1 MRKYFLPLVAIL
13 FMAASANAQLDST
26 KVIDNK
32 GTIKYV
38 LKASNSNTII
48 TKMDSLVLYVTPKQ
62 LGDSLNNYVA
72 YSDTM
77 AMLLNYLN
85 NATNG
90 LTKAGQT
97 VKLGGALTEATT
109 ISANAFDLI
118 LASTAGSVKV
128 TGLGSGAAATD
139 SLVVVDPSSGA
150 LKRISASTLFNA
162 LTFSNGLTKTGN
174 LVELGGALTKPTTIG
189 TDATNVLK
197 VTGLQSGSAVDSL
210 VVVGADGT
218 FKKITQESLLKSG
231 EQVFTATAGTLTYTV
246 TGTATPLPV
255 YSKVWVYRN
264 GAKLLANDDYTVAG
278 SVVTLVE
285 DAEWSLA
292 TGDKIEVH
300 WIKKEWRGTG
310 LPPCPNGVLPQEIK
324 SKFTGSNRHVAVH
337 DFPFWTKY
345 MIGFPS
351 SVMHWF
357 WKSFQN
363 MSNKIVFCF
372 YIQF

>member
-1 MRKYFLPLVAIL
+1 MRKYLLPIIGVLFLSYS
-13 FMAASANAQLDST
+13 ASAQLDST

-48 TKMDSLVLYVTPKQ
+48 SKKDSLVLYVTPKQ

-77 AMLLNYLN
+77 TMLLNYLN

-128 TGLGSGAAATD
+128 TGLGSGSAMTD
-139 SLVVVDPSSGA
+139 SLVVLDPTSGA

-174 LVELGGALTKPTTIG
+174 SVELGGSLTKPTTIS

-197 VTGLQSGSAVDSL
+197 LSGLQSGSTADSL
-210 VVVGADGT
+210 VVAGSDGT
-218 FKKITQESLLKSG
+218 LRKITQESLLKSG
-231 EQVFTATAGTLTYTV
+231 ETSITVTNAATLTYAISNMPATV
-246 TGTATPLPV
+246 
-255 YSKVWVYRN
+255 SKVWVYRN
-264 GAKLLANDDYTVAG
+264 GAKLVGGANSSVSSDYSVTAGNITLIQNGWTLQVDDV
-278 SVVTLVE
+278 
-285 DAEWSLA
+285 
-292 TGDKIEVH
+292 IEVQ
-300 WIKKEWRGTG
+300 WVK
-310 LPPCPNGVLPQEIK
+310 
-324 SKFTGSNRHVAVH
+324 
-337 DFPFWTKY
+337 
-345 MIGFPS
+345 
-351 SVMHWF
+351 
-357 WKSFQN
+357 
-363 MSNKIVFCF
+363 
-372 YIQF
+372 

>member
-1 MRKYFLPLVAIL
+1 MRKYLLPIIAVLFLSY
-13 FMAASANAQLDST
+13 SANAQLDST

-32 GTIKYV
+32 GSIKYV

-48 TKMDSLVLYVTPKQ
+48 SKKDSLVLYVTPKQ

-77 AMLLNYLN
+77 TMLLNYLN

-97 VKLGGALTEATT
+97 VKLGGTLTEATT

-128 TGLGSGAAATD
+128 TGLGSGSATND
-139 SLVVVDPSSGA
+139 SLVVVDPTSGA

-174 LVELGGALTKPTTIG
+174 SVELGGSLTKPTIIS

-197 VTGLQSGSAVDSL
+197 LNGLQSGSTADSL
-210 VVVGADGT
+210 VVAGSDGT
-218 FKKITQESLLKSG
+218 LRKITQESLLKSG
-231 EQVFTATAGTLTYTV
+231 EQFFTATAGQTSYTV
-246 TGTATPLPV
+246 SGTATPLPV

-278 SVVTLVE
+278 SVVTLVP
-285 DAEWSLA
+285 DAEWSIA
-292 TGDKIEVH
+292 AGDVIEVQ
-300 WIKKEWRGTG
+300 WVK
-310 LPPCPNGVLPQEIK
+310 
-324 SKFTGSNRHVAVH
+324 
-337 DFPFWTKY
+337 
-345 MIGFPS
+345 
-351 SVMHWF
+351 
-357 WKSFQN
+357 
-363 MSNKIVFCF
+363 
-372 YIQF
+372 

>member
-1 MRKYFLPLVAIL
+1 MRKYYLPLVAIL

-48 TKMDSLVLYVTPKQ
+48 TKKDSLVLYVTPKQ
-62 LGDSLNNYVA
+62 LGDSLNNYLQ

-97 VKLGGALTEATT
+97 VKLGGALTESTT
-109 ISANAFDLI
+109 ISASAFDLI

-139 SLVVVDPSSGA
+139 SLVVVDPSSGS

-174 LVELGGALTKPTTIG
+174 LVELGGSLTKPTTIG

-197 VTGLQSGSAVDSL
+197 VTGLQSGSAADSL

-231 EQVFTATAGTLTYTV
+231 EQVFTATAGTLAYTV

-264 GAKLLANDDYTVAG
+264 GAKLLANDDYTVSG
-278 SVVTLVE
+278 SVVTLVP

-292 TGDKIEVH
+292 TGDIIEVQ
-300 WIKKEWRGTG
+300 WVK
-310 LPPCPNGVLPQEIK
+310 
-324 SKFTGSNRHVAVH
+324 
-337 DFPFWTKY
+337 
-345 MIGFPS
+345 
-351 SVMHWF
+351 
-357 WKSFQN
+357 
-363 MSNKIVFCF
+363 
-372 YIQF
+372 